1 VFADLVP
8 DHGIAF
14 QDAQGSIIAADAD
27 GDMVADLLEAQIRQR
42 GVSVPV

>member
-1 VFADLVP
+1 VFADPVP

-27 GDMVADLLEAQIRQR
+27 GDMVADLLEAQTRQR
-42 GVSVPV
+42 RVSMSV